1 MHITRKEH
9 LPPHIHAK
17 YGDAEAQFAISDGR
31 LIKGRF
37 PDKGKG
43 LVKEFI
49 NLYSK
54 ELQEMWDT
62 EVYRRL
68 PPLD

>member
-17 YGDAEAQFAISDGR
+17 YGNEEALFTIKDWTM
-31 LIKGRF
+31 IKGRF
-37 PDKGKG
+37 PNKGVQ
-43 LVKEFI
+43 LVREFVG
-49 NLYSK
+49 LYSK

-62 EVYRRL
+62 EVYKRL